1 MVFLSEIFMPWVTS
15 VLLHYRIAPLKPW
28 RTAPIHQ
35 LRKRQVPHPIP
46 TTTSSG
52 PRSLLINNRI
62 RIPQKHPNT
71 IKMPYPIS
79 QSAPSASLLIPPAN
93 PSTKRVCIKGQKKSK
108 NVHTNNIITRR
119 IHKTH
124 PTSSPTIL
132 PTRPQNRT
140 QATR

>member
-1 MVFLSEIFMPWVTS
+1 MPRVTS

-35 LRKRQVPHPIP
+35 LRKRQVPLP
-46 TTTSSG
+46 TRTPTSSG

-71 IKMPYPIS
+71 LKMPYPIS
-79 QSAPSASLLIPPAN
+79 QSAPSTPRRIPPAN
-93 PSTKRVCIKGQKKSK
+93 PFAQTTACTKGKRKTK
-108 NVHTNNIITRR
+108 NVHTNNIIPRR

-124 PTSSPTIL
+124 PPSSPTIL

-140 QATR
+140 ETTR